1 MLGKKKREEKTQQT
15 KHPNKISSPFWASRN
30 LPYIDMI
37 RASTWLGFV
46 SCLEPNSHPPG
57 LVKKWGSSWFHDFG
71 DSRGRLKNDL
81 FCTWQ
86 MFLGDECDFF
96 SGKKTRKN
104 KHTHSQNKYYND
116 CNFCGNISNTQNKT
130 TRWNLN
136 HCGWKRLLGKK
147 QLRNSDDAL
156 CLHLWRITSITD
168 AKIGSDEKTTWPKTN
183 VDTTANHRTRIL
195 SIWFWPNS

>member
-1 MLGKKKREEKTQQT
+1 MIRTSTWRGLVVLEKNNGGVFPYRPWNPTAT
-15 KHPNKISSPFWASRN
+15 PPVWSRN
-30 LPYIDMI
+30 GEV
-37 RASTWLGFV
+37 RR
-46 SCLEPNSHPPG
+46 N
-57 LVKKWGSSWFHDFG
+57 HDFG
-71 DSRGRLKNDL
+71 DSRGRLQWFK
-81 FCTWQ
+81 FCTWR

-96 SGKKTRKN
+96 SGKKREKTN
-104 KHTHSQNKYYND
+104 THTHSQNKYYND

-195 SIWFWPNS
+195 SLWFWPNS